1 MKSIIAKRSVAISG
15 HKTSISLED
24 TFWDCLREIANERG
38 QTLSQLVASIDT
50 DRERA
55 NLSSAIRFFVLGPIR
70 TAERDWLPSF

>member
-1 MKSIIAKRSVAISG
+1 MKSVIDKRSVSIG
-15 HKTSISLED
+15 RHKTSIALED
-24 TFWDCLREIANERG
+24 TFWECLRELANERG

-55 NLSSAIRFFVLGPIR
+55 NLSSAIQFFVLRPNR